1 MNLIHIVDKLN
12 DKEYIYSNGLE
23 ISLQQAANSLVNKL
37 TDIGDSIVE
46 YNIHEDKCEI
56 FINEQ
61 VIERGWVWNS
71 KNTTKKIL
79 YKLSYISVFNVEQKP
94 KQNEQSVQTEENIIM
109 KTNDKCTST
118 KKLYNQNI
126 DINFDNF
133 FEAGDLDC
141 QINFG
146 LGYANNTFDPV
157 KFNPFAQKTNIWSA
171 PSNKYAIDYTL
182 QMANPHLTDGEP
194 ICSSRSVRKG
204 TLPLDESLSTMS
216 LDSKVNNPFSYP
228 DNDLNVEIKKK
239 LTLPNF
245 GLRHFKQE

>member
-37 TDIGDSIVE
+37 TDTKSNVVE

-56 FINEQ
+56 FTNEQ

-79 YKLSYISVFNVEQKP
+79 YKLSYLPIYFKP
-94 KQNEQSVQTEENIIM
+94 KQIEQSVQTDEI
-109 KTNDKCTST
+109 KDKCTPAKTLMCSMCSIN
-118 KKLYNQNI
+118 KNM

-133 FEAGDLDC
+133 FDVGDGASARQGEGDQL
-141 QINFG
+141 QIDFG

-171 PSNKYAIDYTL
+171 PSNKYTIDYTL
-182 QMANPHLTDGEP
+182 LMTNPCEP
-194 ICSSRSVRKG
+194 ISSARS
-204 TLPLDESLSTMS
+204 TN
-216 LDSKVNNPFSYP
+216 KVPGF
-228 DNDLNVEIKKK
+228 DDLNTEIKKQ

>member
-23 ISLQQAANSLVNKL
+23 ISLQQAANSLVDKL
-37 TDIGDSIVE
+37 TDAKWSTAE

-79 YKLSYISVFNVEQKP
+79 YKLSYIPIFNIEQKP
-94 KQNEQSVQTEENIIM
+94 KQIEQSVQTDEI
-109 KTNDKCTST
+109 KTNDKCTPAT
-118 KKLYNQNI
+118 KLYNQNT

-133 FEAGDLDC
+133 FEVGDLYQSGASDR
-141 QINFG
+141 QGDYKIDLG

-157 KFNPFAQKTNIWSA
+157 KFNPFAQKKNIWST
-171 PSNKYAIDYTL
+171 PSNKYAIDYT
-182 QMANPHLTDGEP
+182 
-194 ICSSRSVRKG
+194 V
-204 TLPLDESLSTMS
+204 PLDCKVPLILPSKNS
-216 LDSKVNNPFSYP
+216 LDCNVNNPFIY
-228 DNDLNVEIKKK
+228 DLNVEIKKK

-245 GLRHFKQE
+245 GLRRFKQE

>member
-1 MNLIHIVDKLN
+1 MNLVHIVDKLN

-37 TDIGDSIVE
+37 TDEKWSTAE

-79 YKLSYISVFNVEQKP
+79 YKLSYIPIFNIEQKP
-94 KQNEQSVQTEENIIM
+94 KQIEQSVQTDEI
-109 KTNDKCTST
+109 KTNAILRELCTPAT
-118 KKLYNQNI
+118 KLYNQNT

-133 FEAGDLDC
+133 FEFDDLYQSGASDRQGDYKIDL
-141 QINFG
+141 G

-157 KFNPFAQKTNIWSA
+157 KSNPFAQKTNIWST
-171 PSNKYAIDYTL
+171 PSNKYAIDYT
-182 QMANPHLTDGEP
+182 
-194 ICSSRSVRKG
+194 V
-204 TLPLDESLSTMS
+204 PLDCKVPLN
-216 LDSKVNNPFSYP
+216 LDCNLKNPFIY
-228 DNDLNVEIKKK
+228 DLNVEIKKK

-245 GLRHFKQE
+245 GLRRFKQE

>member
-37 TDIGDSIVE
+37 TDTYSTVE
-46 YNIHEDKCEI
+46 YNICEDKCEI

-94 KQNEQSVQTEENIIM
+94 KQKEQSVQTEENIIM
-109 KTNDKCTST
+109 QTNDKCRPV

-133 FEAGDLDC
+133 FEVDDLDY
-141 QINFG
+141 QIDFG

-171 PSNKYAIDYTL
+171 PCNKYAIDYTL
-182 QMANPHLTDGEP
+182 QMVNNP
-194 ICSSRSVRKG
+194 S
-204 TLPLDESLSTMS
+204 DESLSKIS
-216 LDSKVNNPFSYP
+216 LDGKVNNPFIYP
-228 DNDLNVEIKKK
+228 NNDLNAEIKKK

>member
-37 TDIGDSIVE
+37 TDAKWSTAE

-61 VIERGWVWNS
+61 IIERGWVWNS

-79 YKLSYISVFNVEQKP
+79 YKLSYIPIFNIEQKP
-94 KQNEQSVQTEENIIM
+94 KQIDQSVQTDEI
-109 KTNDKCTST
+109 KDKCTPST
-118 KKLYNQNI
+118 SINKNT

-133 FEAGDLDC
+133 FEVGDLRQGDYK
-141 QINFG
+141 IDLG
-146 LGYANNTFDPV
+146 LGYANNIFDPV
-157 KFNPFAQKTNIWSA
+157 NFNPFAQKTNIWST
-171 PSNKYAIDYTL
+171 PSNKYAIDYTVPCL
-182 QMANPHLTDGEP
+182 LSK
-194 ICSSRSVRKG
+194 SSVKV
-204 TLPLDESLSTMS
+204 PLDDKVLPMKNS
-216 LDSKVNNPFSYP
+216 LDRNVNTYNGNPFIY
-228 DNDLNVEIKKK
+228 DLNVEIKKK

-245 GLRHFKQE
+245 GLRRFKQE

>member
-37 TDIGDSIVE
+37 TDEKWSTAE

-79 YKLSYISVFNVEQKP
+79 YKLSYIPIFNIEQKP
-94 KQNEQSVQTEENIIM
+94 KQIEQSVQTDEI
-109 KTNDKCTST
+109 KSNDKCTPAT
-118 KKLYNQNI
+118 KLYNQNT

-133 FEAGDLDC
+133 FEFGDYKIDL
-141 QINFG
+141 G

-157 KFNPFAQKTNIWSA
+157 KFNPFAQKTNIWST
-171 PSNKYAIDYTL
+171 PSNKYAIDYT
-182 QMANPHLTDGEP
+182 
-194 ICSSRSVRKG
+194 V
-204 TLPLDESLSTMS
+204 PLDCKVLPRKNS
-216 LDSKVNNPFSYP
+216 LDGNVNNPFIY
-228 DNDLNVEIKKK
+228 DLNVEIKKK

-245 GLRHFKQE
+245 GLRRFKQE